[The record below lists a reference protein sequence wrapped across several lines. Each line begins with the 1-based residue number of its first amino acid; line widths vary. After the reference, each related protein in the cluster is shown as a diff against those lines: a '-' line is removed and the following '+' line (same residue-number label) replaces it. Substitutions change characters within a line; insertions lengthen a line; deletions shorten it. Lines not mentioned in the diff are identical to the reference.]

1 MGQFSQN
8 TYKGLQISHN
18 RSSNPYVTGRM
29 KGKGEEELGRDLH
42 VWARAVEE
50 RSLGRS
56 LLWGRRI
63 GRDRE
68 GGGWSWPT
76 ALKGTDG
83 PPRKVLAASPHFQ
96 PETRTCWRARPL
108 GAGETRGGTQ
118 PGCAGTAPRVRRGV
132 RPQPLVRLGR
142 RGCRPQG
149 RLAVPLRCGDALAV
163 FPTRTA
169 GVRAPEGLWAT
180 RGLQGR
186 SSSGLHA
193 GGLLSV
199 P

>member
-68 GGGWSWPT
+68 GGVELAHGAEGHRRTTTEGPGRLPT
-76 ALKGTDG
+76 LPARDAYL
-83 PPRKVLAASPHFQ
+83 LACA
-96 PETRTCWRARPL
+96 A
-108 GAGETRGGTQ
+108 
-118 PGCAGTAPRVRRGV
+118 PGCG
-132 RPQPLVRLGR
+132 
-142 RGCRPQG
+142 
-149 RLAVPLRCGDALAV
+149 
-163 FPTRTA
+163 
-169 GVRAPEGLWAT
+169 
-180 RGLQGR
+180 
-186 SSSGLHA
+186 
-193 GGLLSV
+193 
-199 P
+199 